1 MLAEVLRLK
10 GKVCLEQ
17 TLGADSAP
25 TPTTPKGSLNSKS
38 QSLAL
43 ETQLSFF
50 GEMSNNQV
58 SSSNSN
64 AYLWLHKSF
73 TRLY

>member
-1 MLAEVLRLK
+1 
-10 GKVCLEQ
+10 
-17 TLGADSAP
+17 
-25 TPTTPKGSLNSKS
+25 
-38 QSLAL
+38 
-43 ETQLSFF
+43 
-50 GEMSNNQV
+50 MSNNQV